1 MLKKL
6 LCRGIFSLLLLLM
19 AISFASA
26 QESRGTITG
35 KITDP
40 NGSIIPDATVVIRNL
55 DTNISATIQ
64 TNEDGVFVAPLLQ
77 PGRYSVSV
85 TGNGFKK
92 SLRDQVILNVGDRL
106 SVDFKLE
113 VGTESQQVTVVADAE
128 LVERGSVTT
137 GTVVTSR
144 QIEELPLSEGA
155 AYNLATQAP
164 GVAYTGNPQFV
175 GPTSNGNLAAFRS
188 NGATG
193 NLITLDGSPNLGF
206 DGAVAYT
213 PPADAVSQFKI
224 QTSSFDAGN
233 GFTAGS
239 TVNVAVKNGTNKFH
253 GAASYFDR
261 SKPFTAN
268 NFYSNKT
275 STPRPDRHYYR
286 YGGQVN
292 GPIIKDRTFF
302 MVSYE
307 RQFNRVPAPQLFS
320 VPTAK
325 MRVGDFSELL
335 PAGIIIYDPA
345 TAFKGT
351 AACVPS
357 ATGTTICRTP
367 FAGNIVTPGR
377 INQAALKFLSLY
389 PLPNLPGTTS
399 NYFSNQTNILPYRTF
414 LTRIDHKISDNQ
426 TIFGKVFWSKQRDD
440 KFNFLEKEDAFTR
453 GYEYRRNKGG
463 NADYTATLSSNLI
476 LDVKGNYNSF
486 IQHREPAN
494 PLSAAAL
501 GFTGIAALT
510 TSTIKV

>member
-1 MLKKL
+1 MLKKITL
-6 LCRGIFSLLLLLM
+6 YGIFSVLLL
-19 AISFASA
+19 AILANFASA
-26 QESRGTITG
+26 QESRGTIAG
-35 KITDP
+35 RITDP
-40 NGSIIPDATVVIRNL
+40 TGAVIPDATVIVKNL
-55 DTNISATIQ
+55 DTNIETTIK
-64 TNEDGVFVAPLLQ
+64 TNEDGAYVAPLLQ
-77 PGRYSVSV
+77 PGTYSVSV

-92 SLRDQVILNVGDRL
+92 SLRDQIILNVGDRL
-106 SVDFKLE
+106 SVDFALE
-113 VGTESQQVTVVADAE
+113 VGTESQQVTVIADAD

-164 GVAYTGNPQFV
+164 GVTYTGNPQFV
-175 GPTSNGNLAAFRS
+175 GPTSNGNLASFRS

-206 DGAVAYT
+206 DGSVAYT

-275 STPRPDRHYYR
+275 GTPRPDRHYYR

-302 MVSYE
+302 MASYE
-307 RQFNRVPAPQLFS
+307 RQFNRVPAPQIYS
-320 VPTAK
+320 GPTAK

-335 PAGIIIYDPA
+335 SAGIIIYDPA
-345 TAFKGT
+345 SAYKGVASGT
-351 AACVPS
+351 ACNAS
-357 ATGTTICRTP
+357 ASTSAIVCRTP
-367 FAGNIVTPGR
+367 FAGNIIPTAR
-377 INQAALKFLSLY
+377 LNQAALNFLKLY
-389 PLPNLPGTTS
+389 PTPNLPGTTN
-399 NYFSNQTNILPYRTF
+399 NYFSNTTNILPYRTV
-414 LTRIDHKISDNQ
+414 LTRIDHKINDNQ
-426 TIFGKVFWSKQRDD
+426 SIFGKVFWSTQRDD
-440 KFNFLEKEDAFTR
+440 KSNFLETEDAFIFYKSVLGGKFGGMGISR
-453 GYEYRRNKGG
+453 FKDIPGQEGMPLYR
-463 NADYTATLSSNLI
+463 
-476 LDVKGNYNSF
+476 
-486 IQHREPAN
+486 
-494 PLSAAAL
+494 
-501 GFTGIAALT
+501 
-510 TSTIKV
+510 